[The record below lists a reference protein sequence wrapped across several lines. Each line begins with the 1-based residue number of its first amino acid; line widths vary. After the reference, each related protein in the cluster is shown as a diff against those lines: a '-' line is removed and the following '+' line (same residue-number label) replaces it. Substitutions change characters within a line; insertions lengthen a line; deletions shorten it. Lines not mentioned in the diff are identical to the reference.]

1 MSGKNMTAMEEA
13 AEKYAESKSS
23 NFRNTHIRDFK
34 AGAKSDAAKE
44 YWYKKFW
51 EDYNSQFKKQNN
63 EQ

>member
-1 MSGKNMTAMEEA
+1 MSNKQMTAMEEA

-23 NFRNTHIRDFK
+23 NFKNTHIRDFK

-44 YWYKKFW
+44 YWYNKFW